1 MHDSMSG
8 SRDRGSRRMRMSSF
22 GGKPRFRKK
31 DNNELTTK
39 EEVPELLEKRAQ
51 ELLEQGEEITVAV
64 STDLRF
70 DGTYGKDWLLVTD
83 KRLIAFNQNGVLG
96 HDIQEVDLNSV
107 EDIEVLEM
115 YGNNILKVT
124 TSENAFELARYSKT
138 LTPKFNL
145 TVSELERL
153 SSSNGTGAGG
163 ERRRRGPGPGG
174 RRGRRGPGVGSTAGL
189 QRGGDKIRCEKCGH
203 PIPSWTGVCVNC
215 AQNSKLIFRLFKYAV
230 PFLHVMI
237 PAFLMMM
244 VIRFVSVL
252 PPILS
257 KELVDN
263 ILNPVGTVIS
273 AAVSNGEA
281 IPEQIPETSW
291 GHLEGIK
298 NALSGWFGSMPLGG
312 SFGHLIWL
320 ILFMAGIGVFSMMI
334 SSVRGYMMAW
344 VGQNITRRL
353 QNETYEHLNAL
364 SIDFFHERDTGNL
377 MSRITHDV
385 SRLRD
390 FIANGLQDIIGDSL
404 TLINMC
410 IIMFIFSWKLALW
423 TLIPIPCLI
432 FFTIF
437 FGKKMSKVYQV
448 LWKRYSQI
456 STILASTIPGV
467 RVVKAFARE
476 RYEIS
481 RFSDITYQVFDGEMK
496 AAKLGTLY
504 RPIMQLITFS
514 GSILIWLV
522 GGWQIFQGDLTLGTL
537 VMFQSY
543 MMQFF
548 GPVSTLCQMNE
559 RFIRAGTSAERVF
572 EILDTP
578 PTITDKKDAI
588 ALANITG
595 DIEFKDVYF
604 SYDNEKNALNGVSFQ
619 VSAGEMIGLV
629 GHSGAGKSTLVN
641 LITRFYDPNR
651 GAIVI
656 DGHDSKDIRIK
667 ALRQQVG
674 VVLQDPF
681 LFEGTIAENIG
692 YSKPGASRFE
702 IIAAAKAAN
711 AHDFVIKFPDG
722 YDTMVGERGAR
733 VSGGER
739 QRISIARAILKNP
752 RILIL
757 DEATSSVD
765 TETESKIQE
774 ALERLVRGRTVF
786 AIAHRLS
793 TLKYADRLVVLKEG
807 EVDEIGTHEE
817 LIAQDGTYANLCQKQ
832 TELSKIR
839 AW

>member
-1 MHDSMSG
+1 MHSPMSDSGRG
-8 SRDRGSRRMRMSSF
+8 SSRRMRMSSY
-22 GGKPRFRKK
+22 GGKPRRKK
-31 DNNELTTK
+31 GNNELTTK
-39 EEVPELLEKRAQ
+39 EEVPELLEKQAQ
-51 ELLEQGEEITVAV
+51 ELLDAGEKIKIAV
-64 STDLRF
+64 SADLRF
-70 DGTYGKDWLLVTD
+70 DGTYGTDWLLATD
-83 KRLIAFNQNGVLG
+83 KRIIVFNQNSVLG
-96 HDIQEVDLNSV
+96 HDLQEIPITSI
-107 EDIEVLEM
+107 EDIEILEM
-115 YGNNILKVT
+115 YGNNILKIT
-124 TSENAFELARYSKT
+124 TSDNAIELARYSKKY
-138 LTPKFNL
+138 TPKFNL
-145 TVSELERL
+145 TVSELEKL
-153 SSSNGTGAGG
+153 SSLNKDGAAE
-163 ERRRRGPGPGG
+163 ERRGRGPGPGG
-174 RRGRRGPGVGSTAGL
+174 RRGRRDPKAGDTLGL
-189 QRGGDKIRCEKCGH
+189 QRGGDRSKCDKCGQ

-215 AQNSKLIFRLFKYAV
+215 VQNSKLIIRLFKYAI

-237 PAFLMMM
+237 PAFLIMLLM
-244 VIRFVSVL
+244 RFIGVL
-252 PPILS
+252 PPILHR
-257 KELVDN
+257 EIVDN
-263 ILNPVGTVIS
+263 ILDPAGNVIS
-273 AAVSNGEA
+273 VAQENNQP
-281 IPEQIPETSW
+281 IPEQLPETSW
-291 GHLEGIK
+291 GILEGIK
-298 NALSGWFGSMPLGG
+298 NLLSDWFTMPQGG
-312 SFGHLIWL
+312 SFGHLVWIV
-320 ILFMAGIGVFSMMI
+320 IFMASI
-334 SSVRGYMMAW
+334 SIFTTVVSSIRGYMMAW

-390 FIANGLQDIIGDSL
+390 FIANGMQDIIGDSF
-404 TLINMC
+404 TLIYMC
-410 IIMFIFSWKLALW
+410 IIMFVTSWQLALW

-448 LWKRYSQI
+448 LWKRYSNI

-481 RFSDITYQVFDGEMK
+481 RFNEMTYQVFSGEMN

-504 RPIMQLITFS
+504 YPIMQFITFS
-514 GSILIWLV
+514 GSIIIWFV
-522 GGWQIFQGDLTLGTL
+522 GGWQLFQGNLTLGTL

-548 GPVSTLCQMNE
+548 GPVRTLCQMNE

-578 PTITDKKDAI
+578 PNVADKKDAI
-588 ALANITG
+588 ALANIRG
-595 DIEFKDVYF
+595 SIEFKDVYF
-604 SYDNEKNALNGVSFQ
+604 TYDNEKYALNGVSFQ
-619 VSAGEMIGLV
+619 VQPGEMIGLV

-656 DGHDSKDIRIK
+656 DGHDSRDIRIK

-681 LFEGTIAENIG
+681 LFEGSIADNIG
-692 YSKPGASRFE
+692 YSKPGSSRRE

-711 AHDFVIKFPDG
+711 AHDFIIKFPDG
-722 YDTMVGERGAR
+722 YDTLVGERGAR

-757 DEATSSVD
+757 DEATSSID

-774 ALERLVRGRTVF
+774 ALERLVKGRTVF

-793 TLKYADRLVVLKEG
+793 TLKYAHRLVVLKEG

>member
-1 MHDSMSG
+1 MHGPMSG
-8 SRDRGSRRMRMSSF
+8 SGRGKSHRMGSF
-22 GGKPRFRKK
+22 NGKPRRKK
-31 DNNELTTK
+31 GNNELTTK
-39 EEVPELLEKRAQ
+39 EEVPELLQKQAQ
-51 ELLEQGEEITVAV
+51 GLLEKGEEIKVAV

-70 DGTYGKDWLLVTD
+70 DSTYGKDWLLVTD
-83 KRLIAFNQNGVLG
+83 KRLIAFNQSGVLG
-96 HDIQEVDLNSV
+96 HDIREVSLTSV
-107 EDIEVLEM
+107 EDIEILEM

-124 TSENAFELARYSKT
+124 TSENAFELARYSKR

-145 TVSELERL
+145 AVSELEKL
-153 SSSNGTGAGG
+153 SALKDANSGDGG
-163 ERRRRGPGPGG
+163 RGGGGPGPGKR
-174 RRGRRGPGVGSTAGL
+174 RRGRRGNGGNGMQP
-189 QRGGDKIRCEKCGH
+189 GGDKSRCEKCGE
-203 PIPSWTGVCVNC
+203 PIPSWSGVCVNC
-215 AQNSKLIFRLFKYAV
+215 VQKSKLILRLFKYAV
-230 PFLHVMI
+230 PYLHVII
-237 PAFLMMM
+237 PAFIMMM
-244 VIRFVSVL
+244 LIRLVTL
-252 PPILS
+252 YPDILG
-257 KELVDN
+257 KDLIDR
-263 ILNPVGTVIS
+263 ILTPAGTALTTGV
-273 AAVSNGEA
+273 
-281 IPEQIPETSW
+281 PRPETTW
-291 GHLEGIK
+291 GHLQGTIDT
-298 NALSGWFGSMPLGG
+298 LSEWFSMPPGG
-312 SFGHLIWL
+312 SFGHLIGIVL
-320 ILFMAGIGVFSMMI
+320 LMASVRVFSMVA

-344 VGQNITRRL
+344 VGQNVTRRL

-390 FIANGLQDIIGDSL
+390 FIANGLQEIVGDSL
-404 TLINMC
+404 TLIYMC
-410 IIMFIFSWKLALW
+410 VIMFSFHWKLALW

-437 FGKKMSKVYQV
+437 FGKKMSKVYHV
-448 LWKRYSQI
+448 LWKRYANI

-481 RFSDITYQVFDGEMK
+481 RFSDLTHQVFSGEMN

-504 RPIMQLITFS
+504 RPMMEFITYS
-514 GSILIWLV
+514 GSIIIWLV
-522 GGWQIFQGDLTLGTL
+522 GGWQLFQGNLTLGTL
-537 VMFQSY
+537 IMFQSL
-543 MMQFF
+543 MGRFF
-548 GPVSTLCQMNE
+548 RPVYTLCQMNE

-572 EILDTP
+572 DILDTP
-578 PTITDKKDAI
+578 PSVADKKDAV
-588 ALANITG
+588 ALANIRGT
-595 DIEFKDVYF
+595 IEFKDVYF
-604 SYDNEKNALNGVSFQ
+604 SYDSEKDALNGVSFQ
-619 VSAGEMIGLV
+619 VQPGEMIGLV
-629 GHSGAGKSTLVN
+629 GHSGAGKSTLIN
-641 LITRFYDPNR
+641 LITRFYDPNE
-651 GAIVI
+651 GTIEI
-656 DGHDSKDIRIK
+656 DGHNSKDIRIK

-681 LFEGTIAENIG
+681 LFAGTIAENIG
-692 YSKPGASRFE
+692 YSKPGASRHE
-702 IIAAAKAAN
+702 IIASAKAAN
-711 AHDFVIKFPDG
+711 AHDFIIKFPDG

-774 ALERLVRGRTVF
+774 ALERLVQGRTVF

-793 TLKYADRLVVLKEG
+793 TLKYADRLIVLKEG

-817 LIAQDGTYANLCQKQ
+817 LIAKDGTYASLCQKQ